1 MFSYSSHSTN
11 SHITQTFHRFKTP
24 HAGLKSEW
32 LTRQKWISFSALA
45 TLFIF
50 HISVSCSVQ
59 LPSVF
64 LHSDSL
70 WLTSAGFNQPEC
82 VSSDSLIERVD
93 YGSYSEPILSPFKSI
108 KSAITQ
114 NNHTGFRLNVWWPIS
129 QCVNL
134 KDDDSCHSAQIHSSS
149 YSRTQSNIK
158 GDQQLGIAFK
168 TAACRS
174 AFQPTTN
181 TSIITWTWQLTHNQ
195 RSQI

>member
-32 LTRQKWISFSALA
+32 LMRQKWISFSALA

-70 WLTSAGFNQPEC
+70 WLTSARFNQSEC

-108 KSAITQ
+108 KSAITH
-114 NNHTGFRLNVWWPIS
+114 NNHTGFRLKCVVTYFTVCKSQKWWFLSFSTNSFILLFTDTIKHQRRS
-129 QCVNL
+129 TAWNCIQNSCLQICFSAHHKHFNNYLNL
-134 KDDDSCHSAQIHSSS
+134 
-149 YSRTQSNIK
+149 
-158 GDQQLGIAFK
+158 
-168 TAACRS
+168 
-174 AFQPTTN
+174 TTDP
-181 TSIITWTWQLTHNQ
+181 
-195 RSQI
+195 